1 MLDLGQEPP
10 DRLIAER
17 ECRQITGVSRAHRWR
32 MERAGTFPLR
42 LSLGPKTVRWRL
54 REVLGWMDTL
64 TPVEGSPEPRDK
76 RNLRPRVSKRAMS
89 EAKERRPR
97 RKRNALE
104 GKPTRQNTR
113 RIIRHAADRRRMKTK
128 PPPER
133 TSGGR
138 RKSSN

>member
-32 MERAGTFPLR
+32 MERAGKFPHR

-64 TPVEGSPEPRDK
+64 TRVEGSPEPRDK

-89 EAKERRPR
+89 EGKDSAAGAESEARSKASRR
-97 RKRNALE
+97 RKTRGASSDAQ
-104 GKPTRQNTR
+104 PT
-113 RIIRHAADRRRMKTK
+113 AA
-128 PPPER
+128 E
-133 TSGGR
+133 
-138 RKSSN
+138 

>member
-64 TPVEGSPEPRDK
+64 TPVEGSQEARDK

-89 EAKERRPR
+89 EAKDSAARAESETRSKASRR
-97 RKRNALE
+97 RKPRGASSDTQ
-104 GKPTRQNTR
+104 PT
-113 RIIRHAADRRRMKTK
+113 AA
-128 PPPER
+128 E
-133 TSGGR
+133 
-138 RKSSN
+138 

>member
-32 MERAGTFPLR
+32 MERAGKFPLR

-64 TPVEGSPEPRDK
+64 TPVEGSPEPRDQ
-76 RNLRPRVSKRAMS
+76 RNLRPRVSNREMS
-89 EAKERRPR
+89 EAKDRAARAESEARSKASRR
-97 RKRNALE
+97 RKTGGASSDAQ
-104 GKPTRQNTR
+104 PT
-113 RIIRHAADRRRMKTK
+113 AA
-128 PPPER
+128 E
-133 TSGGR
+133 
-138 RKSSN
+138 